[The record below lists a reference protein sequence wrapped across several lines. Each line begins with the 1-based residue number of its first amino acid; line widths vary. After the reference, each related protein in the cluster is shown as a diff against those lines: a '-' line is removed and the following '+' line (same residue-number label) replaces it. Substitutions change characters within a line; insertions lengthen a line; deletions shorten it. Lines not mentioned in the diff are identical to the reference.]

1 MGVDLKM
8 RLLLSNT
15 FMSLVVVVN
24 LALVSYLKEND
35 GGDYTQFSYITNI
48 STSDHDKY
56 RNYLNLAIAA
66 FVLMLVGFLVGMVQP
81 FLKQAALAY
90 VMALLILTGYVC
102 LFAGVFINDTFQY
115 NFSDAKSFNYSLAS
129 FFGMGGV
136 FIQGMVNS
144 WRQRSVE

>member
-1 MGVDLKM
+1 MGLDLKI

-24 LALVSYLKEND
+24 LAMVSYLKEND

-48 STSDHDKY
+48 STTDQDKY
-56 RNYLNLAIAA
+56 RSYLDLAISA
-66 FVLMLVGFLVGMVQP
+66 FVLMLTGFLVGMVQP
-81 FLKQAALAY
+81 FLKLSALSY
-90 VMALLILTGYVC
+90 VMALLILAGYVC

-115 NFSDAKSFNYSLAS
+115 NFTDKTFNYSLAS

-136 FIQGMVNS
+136 FIQGMVNA
-144 WRQRSVE
+144 WRQRSVD